1 MSTEVVVAG
10 VGMVPFRTPRQA
22 PGPYDQLAEDA
33 ARLALADAGIAF
45 EDVEQAYASYV
56 YGDST
61 AGQRALYRLG
71 RTGVPIV
78 NVNNNCSSGSSA
90 LYLAWQAVTSGALD
104 CVLVVGFEQMLPGP
118 IGSLYADRPYPL
130 EPFQQAVVQRFPEA
144 AGLPPALSLFGAAAH
159 DYLTATGASAEL
171 FGEIRVKASRHAA
184 HNENAIFRD
193 PMTVDDVMS
202 SPRLFLELTRLQ
214 ACPPSTGAA
223 AAVITSRG
231 WAQRHDVRSPVT
243 IRAMSLGTDTDTTFT
258 GDARDLVGAA
268 MSARVAQAAY
278 ERAGVGPEDAQVVE
292 LHDCFAPAEVIFGE
306 AIGLCGPGETEKL
319 VADGANTY
327 GGRIVVNPSGGL
339 LSKGHPLGAT
349 GVAQCAELVHQLRGD
364 TGIRQVPGARVAIQH
379 NVGLGGAAVV
389 GVYAA

>member
-1 MSTEVVVAG
+1 MVQEVVVAG
-10 VGMVPFRTPRQA
+10 VGMVPFQTPRQA
-22 PGPYDQLAEDA
+22 SVPYDQMAEDA
-33 ARLALADAGIAF
+33 ARLALTDAGVAF
-45 EDVEQAYASYV
+45 DDVEQAYASYV

-61 AGQRALYRLG
+61 AGQLALYRLG
-71 RTGVPIV
+71 HTGVPIV

-130 EPFQQAVVQRFPEA
+130 EPFRQAVVQRFPEA
-144 AGLPPALSLFGAAAH
+144 ATLPPALSLFGAAAH
-159 DYLTATGASAEL
+159 DYLEATGASAEL
-171 FGEIRVKASRHAA
+171 FAAIRVKASRHAA
-184 HNENAIFRD
+184 DNINAIFRD
-193 PMTVDDVMS
+193 PVTVEDVMNS
-202 SPRLFLELTRLQ
+202 KRLFLELTRLQ

-223 AAVITSRG
+223 AAVITSRD
-231 WAQRHDVRSPVT
+231 WARGHDVQSPVT
-243 IRAMSLGTDTDTTFT
+243 IRGMAMGTDTDSTFA

-268 MSARVAQAAY
+268 MSTRVAHTAY
-278 ERAGVGPEDAQVVE
+278 ERAGAGPQDAQLVE

-306 AIGLCGPGETEKL
+306 AIGLCPDGETEKF
-319 VADGANTY
+319 VADGDNTY

-349 GVAQCAELVHQLRGD
+349 GVAQCTELVNQLRGD
-364 TGIRQVPGARVAIQH
+364 AGVRQVPGARVAIQH